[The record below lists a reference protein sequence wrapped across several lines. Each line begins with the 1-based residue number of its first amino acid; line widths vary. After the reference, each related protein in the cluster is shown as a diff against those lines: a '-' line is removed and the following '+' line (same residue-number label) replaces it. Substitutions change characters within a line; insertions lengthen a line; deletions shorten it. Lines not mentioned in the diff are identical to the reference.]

1 MNKIRTFLISGLA
14 TITLIITL
22 VETGFLNLESRP
34 LIAQE
39 DINGLI
45 LEKDGEQV
53 LILLEEWIVVV
64 SAYDPS
70 NTVGGIY
77 MGMAGDALR
86 LKEKKLELEREL
98 PFNEIGSIFRG
109 KTKSTKEYVWGGIK
123 VGGLVSVGIGG
134 FFTVMLLNDSR
145 SEGTIYPLSGGPFY
159 WGGLFG
165 LWSGF
170 FTVPAGALIGYM
182 RGQAAQGNKVGYVM
196 GDGEWV
202 IVK

>member
-109 KTKSTKEYVWGGIK
+109 KTKSTRDYVFQGMK
-123 VGGLVSVGIGG
+123 TAGIGAMG
-134 FFTVMLLNDSR
+134 FGMLLGISAGREN
-145 SEGTIYPLSGGPFY
+145 GLSLGENLLCGVIAGGYF
-159 WGGLFG
+159 
-165 LWSGF
+165 SIIA
-170 FTVPAGALIGYM
+170 VPAGALIGFM
-182 RGQAAQGNKVGYVM
+182 RGQVVKGNAVEYVI
-196 GDGEWV
+196 GNGEWK
-202 IVK
+202 IVRQ